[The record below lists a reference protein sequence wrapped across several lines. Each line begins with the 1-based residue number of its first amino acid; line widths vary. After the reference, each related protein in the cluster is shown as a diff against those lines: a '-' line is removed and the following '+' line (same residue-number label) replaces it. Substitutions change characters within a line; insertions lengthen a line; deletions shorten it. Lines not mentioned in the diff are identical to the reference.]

1 MATINEDY
9 ISIRKVANIL
19 DISDHTINRWY
30 KWFESDEFEKP
41 EGLVLP
47 SYVFK
52 DRRKTRYF
60 KKSDLPVFEAFAKAI
75 NTTHRGCMAEFNAVY
90 QWGKRGERA
99 LANKGETY
107 SEVRKRMK

>member
-19 DISDHTINRWY
+19 DISDHTIARWY

-41 EGLVLP
+41 KDLVLP
-47 SYVFK
+47 SYVYK

-60 KKSDLPVFEAFAKAI
+60 RKSDIPKFEEFAKAI

-99 LANKGETY
+99 LSNKGESY
-107 SEVRKRMK
+107 SEVRKKMK